1 MPCSHTSVLRRP
13 KAGLLSPPLLKLL
26 PLPPPLPP
34 PLPLLLPVVVKEE
47 EGRFWSR
54 LIEVKEPSPATSARD
69 HTPSSV

>member
-26 PLPPPLPP
+26 PLPP